1 MAHPWTALGV
11 DPDTDGGIAYLFG
24 SSDDAGSSSA
34 LTEADPAAK
43 ASASRSSGAATA
55 ERVCS
60 SSPQLLPERTD
71 GLSEDAPR
79 AIGQRVERNGQW
91 PHGRGVARLRTI
103 RTVRNIFGDRRGG
116 SRGATNGAA
125 WRDCLECYYREKG
138 ELLYPFTTI
147 AQANSLILR

>member
-24 SSDDAGSSSA
+24 SSDDAGPSSA

-71 GLSEDAPR
+71 GLSEVAPR

-91 PHGRGVARLRTI
+91 PHGRGVAPASQDHQDRQEHFWRPSGGLQGRYKRSGVEGLLR
-103 RTVRNIFGDRRGG
+103 V
-116 SRGATNGAA
+116 
-125 WRDCLECYYREKG
+125 
-138 ELLYPFTTI
+138 LL
-147 AQANSLILR
+147 